1 MNSPITPIDYHLSD
15 LPSEVVYSLK
25 HLPPQ
30 GQLEFMDDYKLSESQ
45 IGIAYLCHFFG
56 VSYAY
61 QGKWGK
67 QLLSWLTFY
76 GFGIWW
82 LVNLFRLPFS
92 IKANNQRKAKRI
104 IKRILKKYGELP
116 QQATFQH
123 PFSKIEHL
131 EKALTDMRP
140 QPRQVSIEFDPAHL
154 GVENLKAGYLVD
166 YDMKTWTV
174 NQENQYDFQDS
185 LTEKEFRVSAES
197 SQPEVIH
204 VQVRSENGFAIVW
217 VGKLTNIHKID
228 VELQSYILRQRQAP
242 SVIPYK
248 NLKMFRESARIGT
261 VFCINN
267 QEVAP
272 KKVQRWEFLDETRSI
287 FLRIE
292 WLNEKEFQCFE
303 GKVVPRQ
310 AFSDILPNTSSMR
323 F

>member
-1 MNSPITPIDYHLSD
+1 MKPSYNELDYYLSD

-30 GQLEFMDDYKLSESQ
+30 GQLEFMDDYKLRESH
-45 IGIAYLCHFFG
+45 IGLAYLCHFFG

-67 QLLSWLTFY
+67 QLLCWLTLY

-82 LVNLFRLPFS
+82 VVNLFRLPFS
-92 IKANNQRKAKRI
+92 IKVHNQRKAKRI
-104 IKRILKKYGELP
+104 LKRILKKYGALP
-116 QQATFQH
+116 RQANFQH

-140 QPRQVSIEFDPAHL
+140 QPRQVSIEFDPVHL
-154 GVENLKAGYLVD
+154 GVENLKTGYLLD
-166 YDMKTWTV
+166 YDLKTWIVT
-174 NQENQYDFQDS
+174 QENQYDFQDS
-185 LTEKEFRVSAES
+185 LTEKEFRISAES
-197 SQPEVIH
+197 SQPEVNH

-217 VGKLTNIHKID
+217 VGKLINIHKID
-228 VELQSYILRQRQAP
+228 LELQSHIIRQRQAP
-242 SVIPYK
+242 SIIQHK

-261 VFCINN
+261 MFCINN
-267 QEVAP
+267 QELTP
-272 KKVQRWEFLDETRSI
+272 KKVQRWEFLDETRSV

-292 WLNEKEFQCFE
+292 WLNEKEFQCVE
-303 GKVVPRQ
+303 GRVVPRQ